1 MPKGK
6 DKDKYEDKRD
16 LNIQFSFK
24 EAAPT
29 PTKPL
34 FALTAGESRPDFDF
48 VLYKHLFQTKKI
60 ARDATSHHIMIDWI
74 IRQYISYLRSQFA
87 LRCELQISAFFSI
100 FQLSKR
106 HIALYSPCRL
116 VGRRHH

>member
-1 MPKGK
+1 M
-6 DKDKYEDKRD
+6 
-16 LNIQFSFK
+16 NIQFSFK

-74 IRQYISYLRSQFA
+74 IRQYISTFNLDFPGNLLLAAFA
-87 LRCELQISAFFSI
+87 I
-100 FQLSKR
+100 LSYFLF
-106 HIALYSPCRL
+106 HVVVS
-116 VGRRHH
+116 